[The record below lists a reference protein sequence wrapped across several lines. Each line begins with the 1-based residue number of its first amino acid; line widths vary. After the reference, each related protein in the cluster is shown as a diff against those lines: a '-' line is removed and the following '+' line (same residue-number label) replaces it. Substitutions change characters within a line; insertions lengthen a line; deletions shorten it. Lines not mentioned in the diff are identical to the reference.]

1 MKTNFFK
8 KTVNV
13 VRKSIVWN
21 QICWFVFTF
30 ILKPHKTGIIKSLR
44 FIFHCAFF
52 KRKNNNGRFW
62 ITCNFFCDIT
72 VRNYEFIELKAVL
85 KWFEFSVRSGH
96 VTNDVTTVSISWSL
110 LSCEV
115 LLTSQALF
123 LSALNYHSYWLLT
136 SPLGNAPVQ
145 SHLNFQMPDVNWQFP
160 YCPFQWLSGHV
171 ICFWIDG
178 GLFLQW
184 AKTYFLP

>member
-1 MKTNFFK
+1 M
-8 KTVNV
+8 
-13 VRKSIVWN
+13 
-21 QICWFVFTF
+21 
-30 ILKPHKTGIIKSLR
+30 
-44 FIFHCAFF
+44 
-52 KRKNNNGRFW
+52 
-62 ITCNFFCDIT
+62 
-72 VRNYEFIELKAVL
+72 RNYEFIELKGVL

-136 SPLGNAPVQ
+136 SPLGNALVQ
-145 SHLNFQMPDVNWQFP
+145 SHLNFQLPDVKWQFP

-178 GLFLQW
+178 GLLLQW
-184 AKTYFLP
+184 AKTYFCHSHVNNDVITLTLIWGITFTKLYITHGTAFSSTTN